1 MSIQERINKFHK
13 GLRVAE
19 NPAINGS
26 NQQSFDEL
34 FTKSEISRLEKLVP
48 KIKEILEDPNPDL
61 DMPHEYTI
69 FVEDIESMKKR
80 RIRQTDY
87 FEAILTERI
96 KKVLEAIENSS
107 YSIGSEDYTRFTIA
121 PDLFDSKELID
132 KSIVDISSARPY
144 RFSHNDDKLKSI
156 QRNVQI
162 INGDS
167 EDECQK
173 KCLLTIPI
181 KAYYYYQGNC
191 YPDSTHYH
199 SVLDNIDCYRYH
211 SGEPD
216 CSSYEM
222 QIHTTSKA
230 AKLFRLLETTR
241 NMTNVKSFNQF
252 NRIINKYFAS
262 EHPINKIVTKT
273 DEFLNR

>member
-1 MSIQERINKFHK
+1 MSIQKRINNFHK
-13 GLRVAE
+13 GLKVAE

-48 KIKEILEDPNPDL
+48 KIKEILEDPNQDL
-61 DMPHEYTI
+61 DIPHEYTI
-69 FVEDIESMKKR
+69 FVEDIKNMK
-80 RIRQTDY
+80 TGY

-132 KSIVDISSARPY
+132 KYIVDISSARPY

-156 QRNVQI
+156 QEKVQI
-162 INGDS
+162 INDDP

-181 KAYYYYQGNC
+181 KAYYYFQGNC
-191 YPDSTHYH
+191 YPDSTHHH

-222 QIHTTSKA
+222 EIHTTAKA
-230 AKLFRLLETTR
+230 AKLFRLLDTTR

-252 NRIINKYFAS
+252 NRIINKYFDS